1 MSPDFSLLFLEKNK
15 SEMKKSILLL
25 LLFTFFQSF
34 FFAQD
39 AAFNPPSM
47 PKVANVSGISMDKLK
62 RLDQHI
68 ESFVNQGHVPG
79 GVFVI
84 ARRGEIVYN
93 KSFGYQTLA
102 KKKKYQNNDI
112 FRLASMTKAY
122 TTVSIMQLYEQGK
135 LGLDDPIFYYI
146 PAFKQAAVLDQ
157 FNEADSSFTT
167 KPVQR
172 PITIRHLLTHTS
184 GITYGVFNP
193 GKIQAVYEKMGAN
206 NFGLSSDMTTEEMAN
221 QLAKVPLIF
230 QPGEKYMYGLNME
243 VLGRIVEVV
252 SGKKLN
258 QYFKE
263 NIMSPLGIEDTG
275 FYLPKSKHDRLVP
288 VYTYD
293 EKGKVIMAADTESGK
308 MLEYP
313 KLNDDRNH
321 YAGGGG
327 MSGTAMDY
335 MIFIQALLNEGEY
348 GGKRILSRKT
358 IDVMTA
364 DQLILLNEKGTG
376 YSNIPGITF
385 GLGFAVKT
393 KEGIAHSH
401 KSAGTYEWGGLFNTK
416 FFIDPEEELVFV
428 GMTQI
433 VPFQRNDFWE
443 KMYAIIYSSVE

>member
-1 MSPDFSLLFLEKNK
+1 
-15 SEMKKSILLL
+15 MKKSMFF
-25 LLFTFFQSF
+25 LLFFSIFLSSLL
-34 FFAQD
+34 AQD
-39 AAFNPPSM
+39 SAFNPPQM
-47 PKVANVSGISMDKLK
+47 PKVQNVSGISIEKLNL
-62 RLDQHI
+62 LDQHI
-68 ESFVNQGHVPG
+68 ETFVNQGHVPG
-79 GVFVI
+79 GVFLI
-84 ARRGEIVYN
+84 ARKGEIIYN

-102 KKKKYQNNDI
+102 KKKKYQQDDI
-112 FRLASMTKAY
+112 FRLASMTKAF

-146 PAFKQAAVLDQ
+146 PAFKQSAVLDQ

-167 KPVQR
+167 KPVRR

-206 NFGLSSDMTTEEMAN
+206 DFGLSADVTTEQMAD
-221 QLAKVPLIF
+221 QIAKVPLIF

-263 NIMSPLGIEDTG
+263 NIMVPLGIEDTG
-275 FYLPKSKHDRLVP
+275 FYLPKSKHDRLVA

-293 EKGKVIMAADTESGK
+293 EKGKVVMAADTEFG
-308 MLEYP
+308 EIVQFP
-313 KLNDDRNH
+313 KKSDNNH

-358 IDVMTA
+358 IEVMTS

-385 GLGFAVKT
+385 GLGFALKT
-393 KEGIAHSH
+393 KEGTAHDH
-401 KSAGTYEWGGLFNTK
+401 KSAGTYEWGGYFNTK
-416 FFIDPEEELVFV
+416 FFIDPEEDLVFV

-433 VPFQRNDFWE
+433 VPFRRNDFWD
-443 KMYAIIYSSVE
+443 KMYAIIYGSLE

>member
-1 MSPDFSLLFLEKNK
+1 
-15 SEMKKSILLL
+15 MKKSILLL
-25 LLFTFFQSF
+25 LLFSLFQSF
-34 FFAQD
+34 LFAQD
-39 AAFNPPSM
+39 SNFNPPSM
-47 PKVANVSGISMDKLK
+47 PKVENVSGISMEKLK

-79 GVFVI
+79 GVFTI
-84 ARRGEIVYN
+84 ARKGKIVYN
-93 KSFGYQTLA
+93 KSFGYHTLD
-102 KKKKYQNNDI
+102 KKKKYQEDDI

-146 PAFKQAAVLDQ
+146 PAFRQSAVLDQ

-167 KPVQR
+167 KPVNR

-193 GKIQAVYEKMGAN
+193 GKIQAIYQKVGAN
-206 NFGLSSDMTTEEMAN
+206 DFGLSSNMTTEEMAN
-221 QLAKVPLIF
+221 TIAKVPLIF

-252 SGKKLN
+252 SGKRLN

-263 NIMSPLGIEDTG
+263 NIMNPLGIENTG

-293 EKGKVIMAADTESGK
+293 ENGKVVMAADTEFGK
-308 MLEYP
+308 LLGYP
-313 KLNDDRNH
+313 KMTDNNH

-335 MIFIQALLNEGEY
+335 MVFIQALLNKGEY

-358 IDVMTA
+358 IDVMTS

-376 YSNIPGITF
+376 FSKIPGITF

-393 KEGIAHSH
+393 KEGTAHDH
-401 KSAGTYEWGGLFNTK
+401 KSAGTYEWGGYFNTK

-443 KMYAIIYSSVE
+443 KMYAIIYSSIE

>member
-1 MSPDFSLLFLEKNK
+1 
-15 SEMKKSILLL
+15 MKKSILLFL
-25 LLFTFFQSF
+25 LLTSFQAF
-34 FFAQD
+34 LFAQD
-39 AAFNPPSM
+39 ANFNSTSM
-47 PKVANVSGISMDKLK
+47 PKVQNMSGMSMDKLNL
-62 RLDQHI
+62 LDQHI
-68 ESFVNQGHVPG
+68 ESFVNEGHVPG

-84 ARRGEIVYN
+84 ARRGKIVYN
-93 KSFGYQTLA
+93 KSFGYQTLD
-102 KKKKYQNNDI
+102 KKKKYQKDDI

-122 TTVSIMQLYEQGK
+122 TTVSIMQLFEQGK

-146 PAFKQAAVLDQ
+146 PAFKQSAVLDQ

-167 KPVQR
+167 EPVKR

-206 NFGLSSDMTTEEMAN
+206 NFGLTSEMTTEQMAD
-221 QLAKVPLIF
+221 QIAKVPLIF

-263 NIMSPLGIEDTG
+263 NIMIPLGIKDTG

-293 EKGKVIMAADTESGK
+293 EKGKVIMARDTDSGK
-308 MLEYP
+308 ILEYP
-313 KLNDDRNH
+313 KRSDNNH

-327 MSGTAMDY
+327 MSGSAMDY

-358 IDVMTA
+358 MDVMTS

-376 YSNIPGITF
+376 YSRIPGITF
-385 GLGFAVKT
+385 GLGFALKT
-393 KEGIAHSH
+393 DAGTAHSH
-401 KSAGTYEWGGLFNTK
+401 KSAGTYEWGGYFNTK
-416 FFIDPEEELVFV
+416 FFIDPQEELVFV

-443 KMYAIIYSSVE
+443 KMYAIIYSSIE

>member
-1 MSPDFSLLFLEKNK
+1 
-15 SEMKKSILLL
+15 MKKSNLLL
-25 LLFTFFQSF
+25 IILSF
-34 FFAQD
+34 FTSFVFAQNSE
-39 AAFNPPSM
+39 FNPPAM
-47 PKVANVSGISMDKLK
+47 PKVQSGSGISMDKLQL
-62 RLDQHI
+62 LDQHI
-68 ESFVNQGHVPG
+68 ETFVNQGHVPG

-84 ARRGEIVYN
+84 ARKGKIVYN

-102 KKKKYQNNDI
+102 KKKKYQKDDI
-112 FRLASMTKAY
+112 FRLASMTKAF

-146 PAFKQAAVLDQ
+146 PAFKQSAVLDQ

-167 KPVQR
+167 KPVRR

-206 NFGLSSDMTTEEMAN
+206 NFGLSADVTTEQMAN

-243 VLGRIVEVV
+243 ILGRVVEVV
-252 SGKKLN
+252 SGKRLN

-263 NIMSPLGIEDTG
+263 NIMMPLGIEDTG

-293 EKGKVIMAADTESGK
+293 EKGKVIMAADTEFGK
-308 MLEYP
+308 ILQFP
-313 KLNDDRNH
+313 KRSDNNH

-335 MIFIQALLNEGEY
+335 MIFIQTLLNEGEY

-358 IDVMTA
+358 IEVMTS
-364 DQLILLNEKGTG
+364 DQLILLNKNGTG
-376 YSNIPGITF
+376 YSKTPGITY
-385 GLGFAVKT
+385 GLGFALKT
-393 KEGIAHSH
+393 DEGTAHDH
-401 KSAGTYEWGGLFNTK
+401 KSAGTYEWGGYFNTK

-433 VPFQRNDFWE
+433 VPFQRNDFWD
-443 KMYAIIYSSVE
+443 KMYAIIYGAIE

>member
-1 MSPDFSLLFLEKNK
+1 MSLDFSFLFLEKNK
-15 SEMKKSILLL
+15 TMIKKSILLL
-25 LLFTFFQSF
+25 LIFSLFQSF
-34 FFAQD
+34 LSAQNSN
-39 AAFNPPSM
+39 FNPSAM
-47 PKVANVSGISMDKLK
+47 PKVQNMSGISMDKLK

-68 ESFVNQGHVPG
+68 ESFVNQGQVPG

-84 ARRGEIVYN
+84 ARNGKIVYN
-93 KSFGYQTLA
+93 KSFGHHTLD
-102 KKKKYQNNDI
+102 KKKKYQENDI

-122 TTVSIMQLYEQGK
+122 TTVSIMQLFEQGK
-135 LGLDDPIFYYI
+135 LGLDDPIYYYI
-146 PAFKQAAVLDQ
+146 PAFKQSAVLDQ

-167 KPVQR
+167 KPVRR

-193 GKIQAVYEKMGAN
+193 GKIQAVYKKVGAN
-206 NFGLSSDMTTEEMAN
+206 DFGLSSDKTTEEMAN
-221 QLAKVPLIF
+221 TIAKVPLVF

-258 QYFKE
+258 QYFRE
-263 NIMSPLGIEDTG
+263 NIMTPLGIEDTG

-293 EKGKVIMAADTESGK
+293 EKGKVIMASDTEFGK
-308 MLEYP
+308 ILEFP
-313 KLNDDRNH
+313 KMKDNNH

-335 MIFIQALLNEGEY
+335 MVFIQALLNKGEY

-358 IDVMTA
+358 IDVMTS
-364 DQLILLNEKGTG
+364 DQLILLNKKGMG

-393 KEGIAHSH
+393 SEGIAHDS
-401 KSAGTYEWGGLFNTK
+401 KSAGTYEWGGYFNTK

>member
-1 MSPDFSLLFLEKNK
+1 MLPDFSFLLLEKNK
-15 SEMKKSILLL
+15 STMKKSIFLL
-25 LLFTFFQSF
+25 LLFSIFQTFL
-34 FFAQD
+34 FAQD
-39 AAFNPPSM
+39 ANFNPPSM
-47 PKVANVSGISMDKLK
+47 SSAQNSSGISMDRLNL
-62 RLDQHI
+62 LDQHI
-68 ESFVNQGHVPG
+68 ESFVSQGHVPG

-84 ARRGEIVYN
+84 ARKGKIIYN
-93 KSFGYQTLA
+93 KSFGHHTLD
-102 KKKKYQNNDI
+102 KKKKYQENDI
-112 FRLASMTKAY
+112 FRLASMTKAF
-122 TTVSIMQLYEQGK
+122 TSVSIMQLFEQGK

-146 PAFKQAAVLDQ
+146 PAFKQSAVLDQ

-167 KPVQR
+167 KPVRR

-206 NFGLSSDMTTEEMAN
+206 NFGLSADVTTEQMAN
-221 QLAKVPLIF
+221 QIAKVPLIF

-243 VLGRIVEVV
+243 VLGRIVEVA

-263 NIMSPLGIEDTG
+263 NIMMPLGIEDTG

-293 EKGKVIMAADTESGK
+293 EKGKVIMAADTELGK
-308 MLEYP
+308 ILQFP
-313 KLNDDRNH
+313 KRSDNNH

-335 MIFIQALLNEGEY
+335 MIFIQALLNKGEY

-358 IDVMTA
+358 IEVMTS

-376 YSNIPGITF
+376 YSNIPGITY
-385 GLGFAVKT
+385 GLGFSLKT
-393 KEGIAHSH
+393 EEGTAHGH
-401 KSAGTYEWGGLFNTK
+401 KSAGTYGWGGYFNTK
-416 FFIDPEEELVFV
+416 FFIDPEEDLVFV

-433 VPFQRNDFWE
+433 APFRRNDFWD
-443 KMYAIIYSSVE
+443 KMYAIIYGSID